1 MLIIDTHTHAGLNWF
16 QPVETLLDEMNMN
29 GVTGAVL
36 VQHAGSY
43 DNTYL
48 FECEKRF
55 PGRFKV
61 AVQVDPQDPKPEG
74 TLERLR
80 RQGAAGVRFYPASK
94 FKTKDPYAMWKRAGE
109 LGMVVTT
116 GGSGRADGFASK
128 SFKKV
133 LDACPDT
140 HVQIEHLA
148 GVGITD
154 PPYTDYESALECA
167 QWPNT
172 SIKVPGLGEIVRRP
186 AVLPVAYPFHKYPPL
201 FEMALEAFGAKRMV
215 WGSDF
220 PPSAG
225 LEGYRNALEGVR
237 NYPAFKKGGVIEW
250 ILGKT
255 AARVWGFA
263 VM

>member
-16 QPVETLLDEMNMN
+16 QPVETLLNEMNLN

-48 FECEKRF
+48 FECERRF

-61 AVQVDPQDPKPEG
+61 AVQVDPQDPKPEA
-74 TLERLR
+74 TLEKLKK
-80 RQGAAGVRFYPASK
+80 QGAAGIRLYTASK

-109 LGMVVTT
+109 LDIVVTT
-116 GGSGRADGFASK
+116 GGSGGAEEFGNA
-128 SFKKV
+128 FKKI
-133 LDACPDT
+133 LDTCPMT

-148 GVGITD
+148 GVGFSD
-154 PPYTDYESALECA
+154 PPYEAYKSALECA
-167 QWPNT
+167 KWPNT
-172 SIKVPGLGEIVRRP
+172 SLKVPGLGEVIKRP
-186 AVLPVAYPFHKYPPL
+186 SVLPVAYPFDKYPPL
-201 FEMALEAFGAKRMV
+201 FDMALAAFGAKRMA

-225 LEGYRNALEGVR
+225 REGYRNCLEGVR
-237 NYPAFKKGGVIEW
+237 SYPAFQKGGALDW

-255 AARVWGFA
+255 AARVWGFKG
-263 VM
+263 

>member
-16 QPVETLLDEMNMN
+16 QPVETLLNEMNMN
-29 GVTGAVL
+29 GVAGAVL

-61 AVQVDPQDPKPEG
+61 AIQVNPEDPKPEA
-74 TLERLR
+74 TLEKLR
-80 RQGAAGVRFYPASK
+80 RLGAAGIRLYPSSK
-94 FKTKDPYAMWKRAGE
+94 FRTRDPNAMWKRAGE

-116 GGSGRADGFASK
+116 GGSGRSGDFGK

-133 LDACPDT
+133 LDTCPDT

-148 GVGITD
+148 GAGVIEA
-154 PPYTDYESALECA
+154 PYTLYKDALKCA
-167 QWPNT
+167 DWPNT
-172 SIKVPGLGEIVRRP
+172 SIKVPGLGEIMKRP
-186 AVLPVAYPFHKYPPL
+186 PILPVAYPFGKPPPL
-201 FEMALEAFGAKRMV
+201 FEMALEAFGPRRMV

-225 LEGYRNALEGVR
+225 REGYRNCLEGVR
-237 NYPAFKKGGVIEW
+237 SYPAFQKGDTLEW
-250 ILGKT
+250 LLGKT
-255 AARVWGFA
+255 AAKVWGFK
-263 VM
+263 V